1 MSGQNRLLTI
11 ARYSLLEALRDRFL
25 LLIVAGLLLFFFVSV
40 FVGEL
45 AITES
50 VVIQISILA
59 YSLRLFAVFAIS
71 LFVITSMLREFND
84 KGFELILSHPITRA
98 SYFAGKFSG
107 YAIISLLVSICVMC
121 CLLVYTQESNVIY
134 WTLSLF
140 CELLL
145 IVALSLLCLFTL
157 NSITLSFT
165 FVVGFYILARSI
177 EVIQLISQAPLIAS
191 NSIGHQ
197 FISMTIDALAYLIP
211 DLYRFTETDWLVYG
225 MQSVENILPVLVQT
239 FIYLFLL
246 SSAALFDL
254 YRKEL

>member
-1 MSGQNRLLTI
+1 MSAQSRLLTI

-25 LLIVAGLLLFFFVSV
+25 LLILAGLFLFFLVSV

-50 VVIQISILA
+50 VAMQISILA
-59 YSLRLFAVFAIS
+59 YSLRLFVVFAIS

-107 YAIISLLVSICVMC
+107 YAIISLLVSFCVMC
-121 CLLVYTQESNVIY
+121 CLLVYMQDTHVIY
-134 WTLSLF
+134 WSFSLF
-140 CELLL
+140 CELLI

-165 FVVGFYILARSI
+165 FVFGFYILARSI
-177 EVIQLISQAPLIAS
+177 EIIQLISQAPLLAS
-191 NSIGHQ
+191 SSISHQ
-197 FISMTIDALAYLIP
+197 FISTVIDLLAYLIP
-211 DLYRFTETDWLVYG
+211 DLYLYTKTEWLIYG
-225 MQSVENILPVLVQT
+225 MQSVDEMSPVFVQT
-239 FIYLFLL
+239 LIYLCLL
-246 SSAALFDL
+246 SAAALFDL